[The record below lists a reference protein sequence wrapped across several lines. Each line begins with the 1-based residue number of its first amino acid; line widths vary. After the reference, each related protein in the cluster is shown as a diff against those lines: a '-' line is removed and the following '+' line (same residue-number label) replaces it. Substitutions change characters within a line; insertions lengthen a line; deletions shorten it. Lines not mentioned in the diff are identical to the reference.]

1 MENQNEKNL
10 ATPVEDTPIL
20 PDGWTEDMDFFA
32 WANGDVKA
40 DEPLAEL
47 FAGENTDAGSEE
59 AEELPATDAE
69 AAEDDD
75 SETDDGE
82 QPATPSEP
90 EPQSTTIRFE
100 ANINHRKK
108 SVEIDQSEL
117 PELFEKAY
125 AVDKFRNKLAAK
137 EQEQEKAAIV
147 SKLLGY
153 KSVDEMLDAARDSYV
168 KNSIDQLVSEKV
180 HPTIAKETVERRV
193 KELEDQAMKDRKPV
207 EPEYDPDSEETASPP
222 ERDFNPEVKE
232 LISVYPELKG
242 KTLPEEVVR
251 MTVFDGMSLVAAY
264 TKYQQ
269 QKTKADNA
277 RLQKENRTLKQ
288 NAEAAKRAPVRG
300 VAKNG
305 ATKLGPDDPFMKGFN
320 SAFA

>member
-1 MENQNEKNL
+1 
-10 ATPVEDTPIL
+10 
-20 PDGWTEDMDFFA
+20 
-32 WANGDVKA
+32 
-40 DEPLAEL
+40 
-47 FAGENTDAGSEE
+47 
-59 AEELPATDAE
+59 
-69 AAEDDD
+69 
-75 SETDDGE
+75 
-82 QPATPSEP
+82 
-90 EPQSTTIRFE
+90 
-100 ANINHRKK
+100 
-108 SVEIDQSEL
+108 
-117 PELFEKAY
+117 
-125 AVDKFRNKLAAK
+125 
-137 EQEQEKAAIV
+137 
-147 SKLLGY
+147 
-153 KSVDEMLDAARDSYV
+153 MLDAARDSYV